1 MKTLY
6 IYIILMLLLPFFSE
20 SNIYAQKRSKQYSEI
35 KAKVVDKEGNP
46 IQSVRITVDEG
57 IFESSTDKQGK
68 FSLKVTDN
76 STLVFDVPG
85 FEPQYLGVSVIKQNP
100 VVVMEKSIPYGGV
113 KDEVELPF
121 RKTIAREIV
130 GATSTID
137 EDAISSSNQMNVLNI
152 LSGKAPGLNVSQVPT
167 EPGRSATVLNIRGL
181 SRSATDNA
189 PLIIIDGIERP
200 LEDLTPEEIESITVL
215 KDASTTAIYGSRG
228 ATSKILYGPKAVN
241 GVLLVKTKR
250 GIKYKRDRQFNIE
263 FGAQT
268 PVRMPEY
275 LNSADYATMYN
286 QARIN
291 DGLSPYYTQTDI
303 DGYRMGTNP
312 VLYPDVDFHK
322 LCLNDHMSYRK
333 AIAQFRG
340 GNESAQYYVN
350 ATYAGYGGYEAV
362 GKNNT
367 SNKFNLRVNLDYK
380 VNDWLKAFVDIAGQM
395 EFYTTNY
402 MSADKLFSRLSS
414 HRPNAYPI
422 KFSDPGN
429 PGTEIYGAM
438 ENANLSSSRENIY
451 AEMALG
457 GSKENTVRKGQTN
470 IGFDLSLDRYVKGLS
485 AKAYVTFDVY
495 NYLVV
500 GKNENFSSY
509 RPIFNENSLIGK
521 ELLTVEKKV
530 SDKSRIAD
538 QMYRNYGYF
547 GQLSYDRTFQAKHQL
562 KSDLVIFQSRRENL
576 GSSQDDVN
584 RTFALRT
591 NYVYNKKW
599 IAELDMAVMGSS
611 RFTKGNRYGY
621 FPTVGVAW
629 IASEEKFLKD
639 KEWLDFLK
647 IKASTGLLGTDN
659 YFDFFLFESRWN
671 TSQSTHFG
679 PKLEEDVNT
688 STLVHVG
695 NPDLTWEKS
704 FEINIGAEASF
715 LNCLTADFNYFNNY
729 RYDILTPTTSF
740 SSING
745 GELMYRNY
753 GSVRNQGVELALEYS
768 GNIGKLHYS
777 IGGNTIWSKAVY
789 EKTDDMEGLSS
800 NRKKE
805 GKPVDTR
812 FGLIAEGLFKSGDEI
827 AAHPVQ
833 DFGPVQIG
841 DVKYANINNDH
852 HINENDM
859 LPIGNEYPRF
869 QFGLNINLAY
879 KGFELSLSGS
889 GMAQYDIYL
898 NNSYYWMREDQKY
911 STFVKNYFNPST
923 GEGKFPRL
931 TTQQNQNNYR
941 SSSLWMRSGNF
952 FKLRDAMLSYS
963 LPQNITNK
971 MTLKQVK
978 LFVRGSNLFTISSIK
993 DLDPE
998 YIDAGVTGYPFFR
1011 SFTGGINVVF

>member
-152 LSGKAPGLNVSQVPT
+152 LSGKAPGLSVSQVPT

-215 KDASTTAIYGSRG
+215 KD

>member
-215 KDASTTAIYGSRG
+215 KD

-941 SSSLWMRSGNF
+941 SSSLWMRSGNV

>member
-1 MKTLY
+1 
-6 IYIILMLLLPFFSE
+6 
-20 SNIYAQKRSKQYSEI
+20 
-35 KAKVVDKEGNP
+35 
-46 IQSVRITVDEG
+46 
-57 IFESSTDKQGK
+57 
-68 FSLKVTDN
+68 
-76 STLVFDVPG
+76 
-85 FEPQYLGVSVIKQNP
+85 
-100 VVVMEKSIPYGGV
+100 
-113 KDEVELPF
+113 
-121 RKTIAREIV
+121 
-130 GATSTID
+130 
-137 EDAISSSNQMNVLNI
+137 
-152 LSGKAPGLNVSQVPT
+152 
-167 EPGRSATVLNIRGL
+167 
-181 SRSATDNA
+181 
-189 PLIIIDGIERP
+189 
-200 LEDLTPEEIESITVL
+200 
-215 KDASTTAIYGSRG
+215 
-228 ATSKILYGPKAVN
+228 
-241 GVLLVKTKR
+241 
-250 GIKYKRDRQFNIE
+250 
-263 FGAQT
+263 
-268 PVRMPEY
+268 
-275 LNSADYATMYN
+275 
-286 QARIN
+286 
-291 DGLSPYYTQTDI
+291 
-303 DGYRMGTNP
+303 
-312 VLYPDVDFHK
+312 
-322 LCLNDHMSYRK
+322 
-333 AIAQFRG
+333 
-340 GNESAQYYVN
+340 
-350 ATYAGYGGYEAV
+350 
-362 GKNNT
+362 
-367 SNKFNLRVNLDYK
+367 
-380 VNDWLKAFVDIAGQM
+380 
-395 EFYTTNY
+395 
-402 MSADKLFSRLSS
+402 
-414 HRPNAYPI
+414 
-422 KFSDPGN
+422 
-429 PGTEIYGAM
+429 M

-889 GMAQYDIYL
+889 GMVQYDIYL

>member
-215 KDASTTAIYGSRG
+215 KDA
-228 ATSKILYGPKAVN
+228 TSKILYGPKAVN

-250 GIKYKRDRQFNIE
+250 GIKYKRDRQFVLE

>member
-215 KDASTTAIYGSRG
+215 KDA
-228 ATSKILYGPKAVN
+228 TSKILYGPKAVN

-322 LCLNDHMSYRK
+322 LCLSDHMSYRK

>member
-215 KDASTTAIYGSRG
+215 KD

-538 QMYRNYGYF
+538 QMYRNYGYL

-584 RTFALRT
+584 STFALRT

-789 EKTDDMEGLSS
+789 EKADDMEGLSS

>member
-68 FSLKVTDN
+68 FSLKVTNN

-215 KDASTTAIYGSRG
+215 KD

>member
-1 MKTLY
+1 M
-6 IYIILMLLLPFFSE
+6 
-20 SNIYAQKRSKQYSEI
+20 
-35 KAKVVDKEGNP
+35 
-46 IQSVRITVDEG
+46 
-57 IFESSTDKQGK
+57 
-68 FSLKVTDN
+68 KVTDN

-215 KDASTTAIYGSRG
+215 KD

-978 LFVRGSNLFTISSIK
+978 LFVRGSNLFSISSIK

>member
-1 MKTLY
+1 M
-6 IYIILMLLLPFFSE
+6 
-20 SNIYAQKRSKQYSEI
+20 
-35 KAKVVDKEGNP
+35 
-46 IQSVRITVDEG
+46 
-57 IFESSTDKQGK
+57 
-68 FSLKVTDN
+68 KVTDN

-215 KDASTTAIYGSRG
+215 KD

-584 RTFALRT
+584 STFALRT

-789 EKTDDMEGLSS
+789 EKADDMEGLSS

>member
-57 IFESSTDKQGK
+57 IFESSTDKQGE

-215 KDASTTAIYGSRG
+215 KDA
-228 ATSKILYGPKAVN
+228 TSKILYGPKAVN

-350 ATYAGYGGYEAV
+350 ATYAGYGGYEAG

>member
-167 EPGRSATVLNIRGL
+167 EPGCSATVFNIRGL

-215 KDASTTAIYGSRG
+215 KD

>member
-215 KDASTTAIYGSRG
+215 KD

-777 IGGNTIWSKAVY
+777 IGGNTILSKAVY

>member
-167 EPGRSATVLNIRGL
+167 EPGCSATVLNIRGL

-215 KDASTTAIYGSRG
+215 KD

-340 GNESAQYYVN
+340 GNESTQYYVN

>member
-215 KDASTTAIYGSRG
+215 KD

-879 KGFELSLSGS
+879 KGF
-889 GMAQYDIYL
+889 
-898 NNSYYWMREDQKY
+898 
-911 STFVKNYFNPST
+911 
-923 GEGKFPRL
+923 
-931 TTQQNQNNYR
+931 
-941 SSSLWMRSGNF
+941 
-952 FKLRDAMLSYS
+952 
-963 LPQNITNK
+963 
-971 MTLKQVK
+971 
-978 LFVRGSNLFTISSIK
+978 
-993 DLDPE
+993 
-998 YIDAGVTGYPFFR
+998 
-1011 SFTGGINVVF
+1011 

>member
-215 KDASTTAIYGSRG
+215 KD

-647 IKASTGLLGTDN
+647 IKVSTGLLGTDN

>member
-1 MKTLY
+1 MHK
-6 IYIILMLLLPFFSE
+6 
-20 SNIYAQKRSKQYSEI
+20 KRSKQYSEI

-215 KDASTTAIYGSRG
+215 KD

>member
-1 MKTLY
+1 M
-6 IYIILMLLLPFFSE
+6 
-20 SNIYAQKRSKQYSEI
+20 
-35 KAKVVDKEGNP
+35 
-46 IQSVRITVDEG
+46 
-57 IFESSTDKQGK
+57 
-68 FSLKVTDN
+68 
-76 STLVFDVPG
+76 
-85 FEPQYLGVSVIKQNP
+85 
-100 VVVMEKSIPYGGV
+100 
-113 KDEVELPF
+113 
-121 RKTIAREIV
+121 
-130 GATSTID
+130 
-137 EDAISSSNQMNVLNI
+137 
-152 LSGKAPGLNVSQVPT
+152 
-167 EPGRSATVLNIRGL
+167 
-181 SRSATDNA
+181 
-189 PLIIIDGIERP
+189 
-200 LEDLTPEEIESITVL
+200 
-215 KDASTTAIYGSRG
+215 
-228 ATSKILYGPKAVN
+228 
-241 GVLLVKTKR
+241 
-250 GIKYKRDRQFNIE
+250 
-263 FGAQT
+263 
-268 PVRMPEY
+268 
-275 LNSADYATMYN
+275 
-286 QARIN
+286 
-291 DGLSPYYTQTDI
+291 
-303 DGYRMGTNP
+303 
-312 VLYPDVDFHK
+312 
-322 LCLNDHMSYRK
+322 
-333 AIAQFRG
+333 
-340 GNESAQYYVN
+340 
-350 ATYAGYGGYEAV
+350 
-362 GKNNT
+362 
-367 SNKFNLRVNLDYK
+367 NLDYK

>member
-137 EDAISSSNQMNVLNI
+137 EDAISSSNHMNVLNI

-215 KDASTTAIYGSRG
+215 KD

>member
-1 MKTLY
+1 M
-6 IYIILMLLLPFFSE
+6 
-20 SNIYAQKRSKQYSEI
+20 
-35 KAKVVDKEGNP
+35 
-46 IQSVRITVDEG
+46 
-57 IFESSTDKQGK
+57 
-68 FSLKVTDN
+68 
-76 STLVFDVPG
+76 PG

-215 KDASTTAIYGSRG
+215 KD

-470 IGFDLSLDRYVKGLS
+470 IGFNLSLDRYVKGLS

>member
-215 KDASTTAIYGSRG
+215 KD

-869 QFGLNINLAY
+869 QFGDRKSTRLN
-879 KGFELSLSGS
+879 SSHT
-889 GMAQYDIYL
+889 
-898 NNSYYWMREDQKY
+898 QK
-911 STFVKNYFNPST
+911 SRMPS
-923 GEGKFPRL
+923 
-931 TTQQNQNNYR
+931 
-941 SSSLWMRSGNF
+941 S
-952 FKLRDAMLSYS
+952 A
-963 LPQNITNK
+963 
-971 MTLKQVK
+971 
-978 LFVRGSNLFTISSIK
+978 
-993 DLDPE
+993 
-998 YIDAGVTGYPFFR
+998 
-1011 SFTGGINVVF
+1011 

>member
-152 LSGKAPGLNVSQVPT
+152 LSDKAPGLNVSQVPT

-215 KDASTTAIYGSRG
+215 KD

>member
-215 KDASTTAIYGSRG
+215 KD

-576 GSSQDDVN
+576 GPSQDDVN

>member
-152 LSGKAPGLNVSQVPT
+152 LSGKVPGLNVSQVPT

-215 KDASTTAIYGSRG
+215 KD

>member
-1 MKTLY
+1 
-6 IYIILMLLLPFFSE
+6 
-20 SNIYAQKRSKQYSEI
+20 
-35 KAKVVDKEGNP
+35 
-46 IQSVRITVDEG
+46 
-57 IFESSTDKQGK
+57 
-68 FSLKVTDN
+68 
-76 STLVFDVPG
+76 
-85 FEPQYLGVSVIKQNP
+85 
-100 VVVMEKSIPYGGV
+100 
-113 KDEVELPF
+113 
-121 RKTIAREIV
+121 
-130 GATSTID
+130 
-137 EDAISSSNQMNVLNI
+137 
-152 LSGKAPGLNVSQVPT
+152 
-167 EPGRSATVLNIRGL
+167 
-181 SRSATDNA
+181 
-189 PLIIIDGIERP
+189 
-200 LEDLTPEEIESITVL
+200 
-215 KDASTTAIYGSRG
+215 
-228 ATSKILYGPKAVN
+228 
-241 GVLLVKTKR
+241 
-250 GIKYKRDRQFNIE
+250 
-263 FGAQT
+263 
-268 PVRMPEY
+268 
-275 LNSADYATMYN
+275 
-286 QARIN
+286 
-291 DGLSPYYTQTDI
+291 
-303 DGYRMGTNP
+303 MGTNP

-911 STFVKNYFNPST
+911 STFVKNYFNLST

>member
-215 KDASTTAIYGSRG
+215 KD

-576 GSSQDDVN
+576 DSSQDDVN

>member
-215 KDASTTAIYGSRG
+215 KD

-438 ENANLSSSRENIY
+438 ENANLSSSRENMY

-805 GKPVDTR
+805 GNPVDTR

>member
-1 MKTLY
+1 
-6 IYIILMLLLPFFSE
+6 MLLLPFFSE

-215 KDASTTAIYGSRG
+215 KD

-911 STFVKNYFNPST
+911 STFVKNYFNLST

>member
-215 KDASTTAIYGSRG
+215 KD

-911 STFVKNYFNPST
+911 STFVKNYFNQST

>member
-215 KDASTTAIYGSRG
+215 KD

-704 FEINIGAEASF
+704 FEINIGTEASF

>member
-215 KDASTTAIYGSRG
+215 KD

-695 NPDLTWEKS
+695 NPDLIWEKS

>member
-215 KDASTTAIYGSRG
+215 KDA
-228 ATSKILYGPKAVN
+228 TSKILYGPKAVN

-350 ATYAGYGGYEAV
+350 ATYAGYGGYESV

>member
-1 MKTLY
+1 
-6 IYIILMLLLPFFSE
+6 
-20 SNIYAQKRSKQYSEI
+20 
-35 KAKVVDKEGNP
+35 
-46 IQSVRITVDEG
+46 
-57 IFESSTDKQGK
+57 
-68 FSLKVTDN
+68 
-76 STLVFDVPG
+76 
-85 FEPQYLGVSVIKQNP
+85 
-100 VVVMEKSIPYGGV
+100 MEKSIPYGGV

-215 KDASTTAIYGSRG
+215 KD

-695 NPDLTWEKS
+695 NPDLTCEKS

>member
-121 RKTIAREIV
+121 RKTISREIV

-215 KDASTTAIYGSRG
+215 KDA
-228 ATSKILYGPKAVN
+228 TSKILYGPKAVN

-286 QARIN
+286 RARIN

-576 GSSQDDVN
+576 GSSRDDVN

-978 LFVRGSNLFTISSIK
+978 LFVRGSNLFTVSSIK

>member
-215 KDASTTAIYGSRG
+215 KD

-841 DVKYANINNDH
+841 DVKYAN

>member
-215 KDASTTAIYGSRG
+215 KDA
-228 ATSKILYGPKAVN
+228 TSKILYGPKAVN

-275 LNSADYATMYN
+275 LNSADYATM
-286 QARIN
+286 
-291 DGLSPYYTQTDI
+291 YTQTDI

>member
-1 MKTLY
+1 
-6 IYIILMLLLPFFSE
+6 MLLLPFFSE

-215 KDASTTAIYGSRG
+215 KD

-695 NPDLTWEKS
+695 SPDLTWEKS

>member
-215 KDASTTAIYGSRG
+215 KD

-485 AKAYVTFDVY
+485 AKAYVTFDIY

>member
-215 KDASTTAIYGSRG
+215 KD

-812 FGLIAEGLFKSGDEI
+812 FGLIAEGLFKSGDVI